1 MRLLWEQVYRLGYV
15 SLGLPHHLFT
25 TSSEPYSVCCSL
37 MTDHSRI
44 MPRKFPRVP
53 PILTSVHD
61 AGLKKYTT
69 IYPWL
74 LHTHIKTIWCLM
86 YLLVPTCQTSTS
98 QVKILSCPGI
108 RMAKWWVLK
117 QFCESPDVAWPS
129 RPTRLKM
136 EKFPHNERSR
146 AVEPPTDCIAFDHT
160 LQPNICHHTMR
171 QNSATQIRF
180 LTLYIFAIIQMRGG
194 TTWKNFPFPDAQNPV
209 WWHSWHF
216 GQCLVCTIPE
226 YTGGIIFSHLLHSR
240 HDKDDKVLEV
250 EIERSSVWSNLEL
263 EAPTCAGSLDI
274 SFFPPHLTLWRNSF
288 QFWPEDRLVGF
299 ITPPAPL
306 DFRLIGSQAICCR
319 LFFC

>member
-1 MRLLWEQVYRLGYV
+1 MVG
-15 SLGLPHHLFT
+15 P
-25 TSSEPYSVCCSL
+25 
-37 MTDHSRI
+37 
-44 MPRKFPRVP
+44 
-53 PILTSVHD
+53 
-61 AGLKKYTT
+61 
-69 IYPWL
+69 
-74 LHTHIKTIWCLM
+74 
-86 YLLVPTCQTSTS
+86 
-98 QVKILSCPGI
+98 
-108 RMAKWWVLK
+108 K

-180 LTLYIFAIIQMRGG
+180 LTLYICNNSNEGWHHFFLFQTHKTLFGDI
-194 TTWKNFPFPDAQNPV
+194 PDILDSVSSVQFLNTLEAL
-209 WWHSWHF
+209 F
-216 GQCLVCTIPE
+216 
-226 YTGGIIFSHLLHSR
+226 FSHLLHSR

-263 EAPTCAGSLDI
+263 EAPTCAGRLDI

-319 LFFC
+319 LFFLLI

>member
-1 MRLLWEQVYRLGYV
+1 MVG
-15 SLGLPHHLFT
+15 P
-25 TSSEPYSVCCSL
+25 
-37 MTDHSRI
+37 
-44 MPRKFPRVP
+44 
-53 PILTSVHD
+53 
-61 AGLKKYTT
+61 
-69 IYPWL
+69 
-74 LHTHIKTIWCLM
+74 
-86 YLLVPTCQTSTS
+86 
-98 QVKILSCPGI
+98 
-108 RMAKWWVLK
+108 K

-180 LTLYIFAIIQMRGG
+180 LTLYICNNSNEG
-194 TTWKNFPFPDAQNPV
+194 
-209 WWHSWHF
+209 WHHLKEFLFSRRTKP
-216 GQCLVCTIPE
+216 CLVTFLTFWTVSRLYNSWIHWRHYFLTSPSQQAWQRWQSI
-226 YTGGIIFSHLLHSR
+226 GGGEREIKRLVQFGVGGANMCRQFRYFLFS
-240 HDKDDKVLEV
+240 
-250 EIERSSVWSNLEL
+250 
-263 EAPTCAGSLDI
+263 
-274 SFFPPHLTLWRNSF
+274 PHLTLWRNSF